1 MSRENVELIKASVD
15 YYARGERDAYLAC
28 FAEDVEVRPDVSRF
42 PEADPFRGREEF
54 RRFLAEVDQTWEGG
68 DTLVLGEIFA
78 VGDRVVAR
86 AEWGGRGRAS
96 GVDLRTGLT
105 TIGTVQ
111 DGQITKI
118 EYFFDH
124 TKALAAVGLPE

>member
-1 MSRENVELIKASVD
+1 M
-15 YYARGERDAYLAC
+15 
-28 FAEDVEVRPDVSRF
+28 
-42 PEADPFRGREEF
+42 
-54 RRFLAEVDQTWEGG
+54 GG
-68 DTLVLGEIFA
+68 WGNTLVLREIFA

-86 AEWGGRGRAS
+86 ADWGGRGRAS

-118 EYFFDH
+118 EYFFAH
-124 TKALAAVGLPE
+124 TKALAAVGLSG